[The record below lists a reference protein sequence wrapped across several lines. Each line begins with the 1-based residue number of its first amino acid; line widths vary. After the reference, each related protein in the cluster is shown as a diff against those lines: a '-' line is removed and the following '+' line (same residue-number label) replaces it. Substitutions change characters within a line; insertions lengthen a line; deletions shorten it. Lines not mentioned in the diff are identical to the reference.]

1 LNSSVKR
8 QHQSTQRIAVFSAL
22 MIGGLVLLMGRLVYL
37 QVFRHDPL
45 ARRAES
51 QVRRVVQRQ
60 PMRGDIRDV
69 RGNPLAISLP
79 AKTVAVDPVALNG
92 RHLEVARILA
102 PIMGID
108 ELTLAEKLTPR
119 VLKTVDGKDY
129 YDLYVVLKRKV
140 PLDEC
145 QKISEAM
152 AALPS
157 SYTDAGLL
165 AMPRRTRDKLRAE
178 YKQLRYRSLI
188 FEDDQIRQYPGK
200 TLASQLI
207 GATAAN
213 RELTGLMGLELL
225 FNTRLLGVSGWLL
238 SEHDSHRR
246 ELSQYRDQEVEAR
259 PGDNLVLTLDSGVQ
273 YILETEMAK
282 QMAEVK
288 AKSITGIVVR
298 PKTGEILAMATHP
311 TFDPNDLD
319 HSSKDSL
326 RPRAITDQYEPGST
340 FKAVTVSAAL
350 NEHKVRLEDKIFCE
364 NGAFTYHGRTLHDSH
379 GHASLSVEE
388 IIEKSSNIG
397 AAKIGLMLGDDL
409 LVKYVDSFGFGDRT
423 GITFPAEASG
433 TVNRPGSRYWSGLSI
448 VQIPMGHGVAVTPLQ
463 MAMAMGAIAN
473 GGNLMQPILVD
484 RIEDEKGEMI
494 VRTPRRV
501 VRRVIAPETA
511 LLMIQALKTPLLAGG
526 TAKAARVDGFT
537 VAGKTGT
544 AQKAI
549 GGTYSSTAFIS
560 SFIGFLPADDPEL
573 LIAIVVDEPAFDPI
587 HKFHQGGKAA
597 APVFKAVAERAANY
611 LNIKPD
617 LQTNSLISPV
627 VAIGNN

>member
-1 LNSSVKR
+1 
-8 QHQSTQRIAVFSAL
+8 
-22 MIGGLVLLMGRLVYL
+22 MIGGLLLLMGRLVYL

-45 ARRAES
+45 SQRAES

-60 PMRGDIRDV
+60 PMRGEIRDI

-92 RHLEVARILA
+92 RHLEVARALA
-102 PIMGID
+102 PILQID
-108 ELTLAEKLTPR
+108 EPTLVEKLTPR
-119 VLKTVDGKDY
+119 VFKTVNGTNYFDR
-129 YDLYVVLKRKV
+129 YVVLKRKV
-140 PLDEC
+140 GLEDC
-145 QKISEAM
+145 QKLVETVAD
-152 AALPS
+152 LPPIFS
-157 SYTDAGLL
+157 PADLA
-165 AMPRRTRDKLRAE
+165 AMPRKTRDRARLE
-178 YKQLRYRSLI
+178 YSQVRSRSLI

-200 TLASQLI
+200 SLASQLL
-207 GATAAN
+207 GGTAAN

-225 FNTRLLGVSGWLL
+225 FNSRLLGVSGWVR
-238 SEHDSHRR
+238 SEHDSRRR

-259 PGDNLVLTLDSGVQ
+259 PGENLVLTIDSGVQ

-282 QMAEVK
+282 QMANVK
-288 AKSITGIVVR
+288 AKGITGIVLR
-298 PKTGEILAMATHP
+298 PKTGEILAIATHP

-319 HSSKDSL
+319 HSSTNSL

-340 FKAVTVSAAL
+340 FKAVIVAGAL
-350 NEHKVRLEDKIFCE
+350 NEQKVGLQDKIFCE
-364 NGAFTYHGRTLHDSH
+364 NGAFRYQRHTLHDSH
-379 GHASLSVEE
+379 GHGTLTVEE

-397 AAKIGLMLGDDL
+397 AAKIGLMLGDEL
-409 LVKYVDSFGFGDRT
+409 LVKYVDTFGFGDRT
-423 GITFPAEASG
+423 GITFPGEGSG

-473 GGNLMQPILVD
+473 GGKLMQPIVVD
-484 RIEDEKGEMI
+484 RIEDEKGAVV

-501 VRRVIAPETA
+501 VRQVISPEA
-511 LLMIQALKTPLLAGG
+511 AQQMVQALKTPLLSGG

-544 AQKAI
+544 AQKPV
-549 GGTYSSTAFIS
+549 GGTYSSTAFYS

-573 LIAIVVDEPAFDPI
+573 LIAIVVDEPAFDPVN
-587 HKFHQGGKAA
+587 KYHQGGKAA
-597 APVFKAVAERAANY
+597 APVFKAVSERVANY

-617 LQTNSLISPV
+617 LQTNSLIAPV
-627 VAIGNN
+627 FAAGNN

>member
-1 LNSSVKR
+1 VKP

-37 QVFRHDPL
+37 QVFRHEPL
-45 ARRAES
+45 AERAES

-60 PMRGDIRDV
+60 PMRGEIRDI
-69 RGNPLAISLP
+69 RGNPIAISLP

-92 RHLEVARILA
+92 RHLEVAKILA
-102 PIMGID
+102 PLLRID
-108 ELTLAEKLTPR
+108 EPALAEKLTPR
-119 VLKTVDGKDY
+119 ILKTVDGTNY

-152 AALPS
+152 TALAPIYS
-157 SYTDAGLL
+157 HAELL
-165 AMPRRTRDKLRAE
+165 AMPRKTRNKLNGE
-178 YKQLRYRSLI
+178 YQQLRFRSLI
-188 FEDDQIRQYPGK
+188 FDADQIRQYPGK
-200 TLASQLI
+200 SLASQLI

-225 FNTRLLGVSGWLL
+225 FNTRLLGVSGWLR

-259 PGDNLVLTLDSGVQ
+259 PGDNLVLTIDSGVQ

-282 QMAEVK
+282 QMVEVK
-288 AKSITGIVVR
+288 AKSITGIVIR

-319 HSSKDSL
+319 HSSRDAL

-350 NEHKVRLEDKIFCE
+350 NEHKVGLQDKIFCE

-379 GHASLSVEE
+379 GHASLTVEE

-409 LVKYVDSFGFGDRT
+409 LLKYVDSFGFGNRT

-484 RIEDEKGEMI
+484 RIEDEKGEVI

-501 VRRVIAPETA
+501 VRQVIAPETA
-511 LLMIQALKTPLLAGG
+511 LQMIQALKTPLLAGG
-526 TAKAARVDGFT
+526 TAKGARVDGFT

-544 AQKAI
+544 AQKIKI
-549 GGTYSSTAFIS
+549 GGGYSSTAFVS

-573 LIAIVVDEPAFDPI
+573 LIAIVVDEPAFDPV

-617 LQTNSLISPV
+617 LQTNNLISPV